1 MCALVIGVQTFAL
14 PIYRARGVAFDTSVQ
29 HVEQAVRLADAQRR
43 SHGQRPGNARE
54 HPIDGEVQRIEE
66 FGHRGRVRSGAL
78 RAGVERRSADG
89 AVGRGYAP
97 DASASTM
104 TRASCGGAG
113 RRGRSEE
120 QTSELQSI
128 MRISYSVFCL

>member
-1 MCALVIGVQTFAL
+1 MIRRPPGYT
-14 PIYRARGVAFDTSVQ
+14 RTDTLFPYTTLFRS
-29 HVEQAVRLADAQRR
+29 DAQRR
-43 SHGQRPGNARE
+43 AHGQWPGDARE

-78 RAGVERRSADG
+78 RAGVERRRADG
-89 AVGRGYAP
+89 AMGRGYAP

-113 RRGRSEE
+113 RRGRSPDLRAGWE
-120 QTSELQSI
+120 SLDI
-128 MRISYSVFCL
+128 HFVYACNH